1 MPVQQVAPAPD
12 PRRVGK
18 APAARATPTVA
29 AAEPRPDG
37 ALRPISDAEALAA
50 TAPTPLLDAAI
61 ARAQD
66 IQAAATG
73 AGAPAPAPAVAPV
86 SEVLAAAEP
95 PRDDALVQT
104 AAVADTGPIRAAEVE
119 PLPPAPPIPPAPVPA
134 PEPPPAPAPVPPE
147 EAWRS
152 HFEALRAVVRERE
165 AASDGEPW
173 PLRAAVLD
181 WLGDGRPSGA
191 DARTTLWTALA
202 EALAQASARA
212 EGPAGAADPALR
224 EAITALEANL
234 PLTVGTLALCRK
246 VQGFGQYEPLAE
258 PSCRAGQTVVVYCE
272 LDGLR
277 YEPEADGARLRSR
290 LESTVELR
298 AAEGD
303 RVVWSQALGTA
314 EDVCR
319 RRRRDYYVNY
329 RLTLPDA
336 AALPPG
342 AYRLRVHQRDAM
354 GGNEATAEI
363 PLTIAAPPNG

>member
-1 MPVQQVAPAPD
+1 M
-12 PRRVGK
+12 
-18 APAARATPTVA
+18 A

-37 ALRPISDAEALAA
+37 ALRAISDAEALAA

-66 IQAAATG
+66 LQDAATG
-73 AGAPAPAPAVAPV
+73 AREPGPAIAPEA
-86 SEVLAAAEP
+86 LAAAAP

-119 PLPPAPPIPPAPVPA
+119 PLPPAPPVEPAPAPSPPSVPPPAPV
-134 PEPPPAPAPVPPE
+134 PVPPE

-152 HFEALRAVVRERE
+152 HFEALRALVRERE
-165 AASDGEPW
+165 AAADGEPW

-181 WLGDGRPSGA
+181 WLGDGRPPGS
-191 DARTTLWTALA
+191 DARATLWPALV

-212 EGPAGAADPALR
+212 EGDPAGPAAADPALR

-277 YEPEADGARLRSR
+277 YEPEPDGGRVRSR

-303 RVVWSQALGTA
+303 RVVWSQSLGTA

-342 AYRLRVHQRDAM
+342 AYRLRVHQRDAIA
-354 GGNEATAEI
+354 GNEATAEI